1 MGKAPTSERWLSMT
15 DCLSLKNKIYA
26 YRNIAE
32 KAVFSASVVL
42 CVKNELVWVFVKLI
56 RR

>member
-1 MGKAPTSERWLSMT
+1 MT